1 MGFSKKASSKAQDI
15 ADTTQDQI
23 SSLRAQVEQLLNNKV
38 TPALADA
45 AGRAEGAV
53 STARDVT
60 STQVENVS
68 AHVRDQPIVAIG
80 IAAVIGYIIG
90 RIAR

>member
-23 SSLRAQVEQLLNNKV
+23 RSLRAQVEQLLNDKV
-38 TPALADA
+38 TPTIADA
-45 AGRAEGAV
+45 ADRAETAV
-53 STARDVT
+53 TTARDVT

-68 AHVRDQPIVAIG
+68 AHVRDQPIIAIG
-80 IAAVIGYIIG
+80 IAAAVGYIIG